1 MIISKI
7 KNFNNIPEE
16 EILRHE
22 VRLKLEQGYILS
34 PASKVPPG
42 DCLIIEFGPEKA
54 KTEHICGFNHRRFVE
69 EEQFNKRVEALEDKR
84 TSRKDRW

>member
-34 PASKVPPG
+34 PAEQG
-42 DCLIIEFGPEKA
+42 ILEDR
-54 KTEHICGFNHRRFVE
+54 FNHRRFVE